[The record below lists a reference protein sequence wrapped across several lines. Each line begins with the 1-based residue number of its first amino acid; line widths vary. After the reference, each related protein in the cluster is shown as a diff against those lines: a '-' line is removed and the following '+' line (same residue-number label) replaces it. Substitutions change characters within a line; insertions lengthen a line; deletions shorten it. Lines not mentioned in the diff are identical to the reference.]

1 MFIALSAVYTLI
13 GNPKPTKVL
22 LYLTMAYV
30 SINPIPFTF
39 FCVIIKMISR
49 FFNDT
54 FHNVIHIIFI
64 VEKIIKVL
72 WCIPPQSVHIVPEI
86 AFGLINKLFC
96 RNKFY
101 LHVFSIIV

>member
-1 MFIALSAVYTLI
+1 
-13 GNPKPTKVL
+13 
-22 LYLTMAYV
+22 
-30 SINPIPFTF
+30 
-39 FCVIIKMISR
+39 MISR